1 MRIQSFREMY
11 LKELQEA
18 QSVETQLI
26 DAFPRMKELAS
37 NGGLKQAIAKH
48 LDETQ
53 SQLDL
58 LDTILKQ
65 HGADPVQHTDQSMS
79 TLIDESEKWVQMLD
93 DATLRDAG
101 LIASAQKIEHYQIAA
116 YGTLACWAEHLGL
129 EEDLATLLEILK
141 QDKTFDENLSDLA
154 KWDVNPDALQ

>member
-1 MRIQSFREMY
+1 MDIQSFREMY
-11 LKELQEA
+11 LKELLEA

-26 DAFPRMKELAS
+26 EALPRMKELAS

-53 SQLDL
+53 SQLDQI
-58 LDTILKQ
+58 DISLKQ

-79 TLIDESEKWVQMLD
+79 TLIDESEKWVQMLEG
-93 DATLRDAG
+93 ATLRDAG
-101 LIASAQKIEHYQIAA
+101 LIASAQKIGHYQIAA

-129 EEDLATLLEILK
+129 EEDLAMLSQILK
-141 QDKTFDENLSDLA
+141 QGKTFDENLSELA
-154 KWDVNPDALQ
+154 KRNFNPDALP

>member
-1 MRIQSFREMY
+1 MY

-26 DAFPRMKELAS
+26 DVFPRMKELAS
-37 NGGLKQAIAKH
+37 NDGLKQAIAKH

-53 SQLDL
+53 SQLEL
-58 LDTILKQ
+58 LDIILKQ
-65 HGADPVQHTDQSMS
+65 HGADPDQHTDQSMS

-129 EEDLATLLEILK
+129 EEDLETLLGILK
-141 QDKTFDENLSDLA
+141 QDRTFDESLSELA
-154 KWDVNPDALQ
+154 KRDVNSNAVQ

>member
-26 DAFPRMKELAS
+26 DVFPRMKESAS
-37 NGGLKQAIAKH
+37 NAVLKQALEKH
-48 LDETQ
+48 LDETK

-58 LDTILKQ
+58 LNTILKQ
-65 HGADPVQHTDQSMS
+65 HGADPDQHTDQSMS
-79 TLIDESEKWVQMLD
+79 TLIDESEKWVQMMD

-129 EEDLATLLEILK
+129 EEDLETLLEILK
-141 QDKTFDENLSDLA
+141 QDRRFDEILSGLA